1 MEMFSTPPP
10 RKPSISDI
18 PPEMLGNMVP
28 QKPQATPEE
37 EKSYRPMLVD
47 IAEWCRKNPGSSGTP
62 DGLKK
67 GGPGDSD
74 CISVFLA
81 SILYKAGQKVRLVL
95 AIGQPKAQGIFVEV
109 FHKNFLG
116 KQGGQWIAVI
126 PHGQWIFET
135 SEILKSRRIMEQE
148 L

>member
-1 MEMFSTPPP
+1 MEIFSTPPP
-10 RKPSISDI
+10 RKPSIKDI

-28 QKPQATPEE
+28 QKAQATPEE
-37 EKSYRPMLVD
+37 EKSYRPMLVE
-47 IAEWCRKNPGSSGTP
+47 IAEWCKKNPGSSGTP

-81 SILYKAGQKVRLVL
+81 STLYAAGRKVRLVL

-109 FHKNFLG
+109 FHPKFG
-116 KQGGQWIAVI
+116 KDGAWIVVLPYA
-126 PHGQWIFET
+126 QWIFET
-135 SEILKSRRIMEQE
+135 ADILKSRRVLEQE

>member
-10 RKPSISDI
+10 RKPSIDDI

-28 QKPQATPEE
+28 QKAQATPEE
-37 EKSYRPMLVD
+37 EKMHRPMMVEF
-47 IAEWCRKNPGSSGTP
+47 AEWCRKNPGSAGTP

-67 GGPGDSD
+67 GGAGDSD

-81 SILYKAGQKVRLVL
+81 STLYAAGRKVRLVL
-95 AIGQPKAQGIFVEV
+95 AIGEPFSGIFVEV
-109 FHKNFLG
+109 FHPKFG
-116 KQGGQWIAVI
+116 KDGSWIVVLPYA
-126 PHGQWIFET
+126 QWIFEDAR
-135 SEILKSRRIMEQE
+135 ILKARRVLEQE